1 MKIIVNGLDLND
13 AIAKVSKAL
22 PVREVAPVLDCIKI
36 TAENDRLTLYA
47 TDKDLAIEKT
57 IEANVIVGG
66 AFLVPG
72 KIFGEYIR
80 NIANEEQDI
89 SLEMTDDN
97 RLSICSA
104 NSECHISTFDVDDY
118 PETKQIGGDNYF
130 AIQERNLREAI
141 TNVIF
146 AVATDDS
153 RPMLKGVYFEAQG
166 FVLTAV
172 ATDGYRFASSKKSL
186 EESVSR
192 ISATVPSRSLNELS
206 KLLSDSENVVKV
218 YIENNYLMVATEN
231 GKLFTRL
238 LAGQYIK
245 FDNIVPRDFVSTLLV
260 NKESFERSLNI
271 ASIMSRSEKNNL
283 VKLEI
288 EEYSMTISSQ
298 SKQYGTAKESVVI
311 SLTGKDITCCYNSRY
326 INDCLKVISADTIKM
341 EFAQHNSCVITVNG
355 SDEVLYFILPV
366 KQIG

>member
-22 PVREVAPVLDCIKI
+22 PVRDVAPILDCIKI
-36 TAENDRLTLYA
+36 TAENDKLTLYA

-57 IEANVIVGG
+57 IDANVIVSG

-80 NIANEEQDI
+80 NVASSESDI
-89 SLEMTDDN
+89 SLELADER
-97 RLSICSA
+97 RLTICSA
-104 NSECHISTFDVDDY
+104 NSECHISTMDVDDY
-118 PETKQIGGDNYF
+118 PETEQISGDNYF
-130 AIQERNLREAI
+130 AVQESNLKEI
-141 TNVIF
+141 INNVIF

-153 RPMLKGVYFEAQG
+153 RPMLKGVFFEAKE

-172 ATDGYRFASSKKSL
+172 ATDGYRFASSKKAL
-186 EESVSR
+186 EERVDHV
-192 ISATVPSRSLNELS
+192 SATVPSRSLNELS
-206 KLLSDSENVVKV
+206 KLLADSDNIVRV

-245 FDNIVPRDFVSTLLV
+245 FDNIVPRDFVATLLV
-260 NKESFERSLNI
+260 NKDNFERSLNT

-283 VKLEI
+283 VRFDI
-288 EEYSMTISSQ
+288 EEYSMNISST
-298 SKQYGTAKESVVI
+298 SQYGTAKENVTI
-311 SLTGKDITCCYNSRY
+311 SLTGKDISCAYNSRY
-326 INDCLKVISADTIKM
+326 INDCLKVINAETIKM
-341 EFAQHNSCVITVNG
+341 EFAQHNSCVITING